1 MKAASI
7 SQLKDELNILPQ
19 KEVVALCL
27 RLAKYKKENKEL
39 LAYLLFDAHDVEG
52 YLQTIK
58 NEMND
63 AFWYLPRQNWYLYKK
78 GLRKILRD
86 IQKRSRHI
94 GTKEAQVEM
103 LLHFCRNMKNSGMPF
118 QQHTAVNNIYI
129 AQIKK
134 LHTLIEETHEDLQY
148 DYRKQLN
155 ELQ

>member
-7 SQLKDELNILPQ
+7 SQIKEELNVLPQ

-63 AFWYLPRQNWYLYKK
+63 AFWYLPRQNWYFYKK

-86 IQKRSRHI
+86 IQKHSRHI

-103 LLHFCRNMKNSGMPF
+103 LLHFCQNMKNSGMKF
-118 QQHTAVNNIYI
+118 QQNTAVNNIYI
-129 AQIKK
+129 AQLKK
-134 LHTLIEETHEDLQY
+134 LNTLIDQVHEDLQF
-148 DYRKQLN
+148 DYRKKLD
-155 ELQ
+155 EL

>member
-7 SQLKDELNILPQ
+7 SQLKEELNALTQ

-39 LAYLLFDAHDVEG
+39 LAYLLFDAHDTEG
-52 YLQTIK
+52 YLQNIK

-63 AFWYLPRQNWYLYKK
+63 AFWYLPRNNWYFYKK

-86 IQKRSRHI
+86 IQKHSRHI
-94 GTKEAQVEM
+94 GTKEAQADM
-103 LLHFCRNMKNSGMPF
+103 LLHFCQNMKNSGVSF
-118 QQHTAVNNIYI
+118 QQHTAINNIYI

-134 LHTLIEETHEDLQY
+134 LNTLVDEVHEDLQH
-148 DYRKQLN
+148 DYRKKLN
-155 ELQ
+155 EL

>member
-7 SQLKDELNILPQ
+7 SQLKEELNVLSQ

-63 AFWYLPRQNWYLYKK
+63 AFGICHGKTGTSTRKACAKYYGIFKSTAGTSAPKK
-78 GLRKILRD
+78 RRLKCCCIFAGI
-86 IQKRSRHI
+86 
-94 GTKEAQVEM
+94 
-103 LLHFCRNMKNSGMPF
+103 
-118 QQHTAVNNIYI
+118 
-129 AQIKK
+129 
-134 LHTLIEETHEDLQY
+134 
-148 DYRKQLN
+148 
-155 ELQ
+155 

>member
-7 SQLKDELNILPQ
+7 TQIKDELNALPQ

-58 NEMND
+58 NEIND
-63 AFWYLPRQNWYLYKK
+63 AFWNLPRQNWYFYKK

-86 IQKRSRHI
+86 IQKHSRHI

-103 LLHFCRNMKNSGMPF
+103 LLHFCQNMKNSGMHF

-134 LHTLIEETHEDLQY
+134 LNTLVNEIHEDLQY
-148 DYRKQLN
+148 DYQKKLN
-155 ELQ
+155 EL

>member
-7 SQLKDELNILPQ
+7 SQLKEELNVLPQ

-58 NEMND
+58 NEIND
-63 AFWYLPRQNWYLYKK
+63 AFWNLPRQNWYFYKK

-86 IQKRSRHI
+86 IQKHSRHI
-94 GTKEAQVEM
+94 GTKKHRWKCCCIFA
-103 LLHFCRNMKNSGMPF
+103 R
-118 QQHTAVNNIYI
+118 I
-129 AQIKK
+129 
-134 LHTLIEETHEDLQY
+134 
-148 DYRKQLN
+148 
-155 ELQ
+155 